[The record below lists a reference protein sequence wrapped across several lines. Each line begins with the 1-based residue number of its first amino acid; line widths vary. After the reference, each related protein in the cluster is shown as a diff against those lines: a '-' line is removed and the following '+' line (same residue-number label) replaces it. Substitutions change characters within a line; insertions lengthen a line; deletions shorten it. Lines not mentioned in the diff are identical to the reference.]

1 MKISHRNVISRLVS
15 GLVLPAFAI
24 LLLPLQV
31 SSQETGEGQEG
42 DEEEVQVLDPFV
54 VEAES
59 VGYRASNSTSTT
71 RLAVR
76 LQDIPQAIAVVTA
89 DFMEDA
95 GIYDNRDALKYVSN
109 VTPRATNHQPGTF
122 FIRGLQTNQT
132 YVDGVRISPHRMDMA
147 PYERVEIVKGPAS
160 ASIGRGEPSGLTN
173 YVRKRPL
180 PERRLT
186 TKFTV
191 GNYSFYR
198 AHVDAAGPLNEDK
211 TATYRLNLVYQ
222 DNDTWKDLMHYKR
235 IGVYPSLMWEPSP
248 KTRIVFDATFLDTD
262 APGAANSMWWNHPVY
277 RENADNI
284 TVAFIDPD
292 AERVPDELLV
302 SANHVVTEPGDH
314 HDRVFS
320 DAAVTV
326 THSFSDWMYFRQAF
340 RYERNKLEMD
350 WVRDRPSIA
359 IWQADG
365 LGNDGL
371 PWQGAGPE
379 PQVNDLVVRN
389 RQVLVQDGVGKTLR
403 AVGDL
408 LFSYEALG
416 QKQRTLVGYEVV
428 DNSSWFQQE
437 SWFAGDANLT
447 RPYYGGENPP
457 ALDSLRGVY
466 GDEPGLDR
474 DTEDAAFEYSYFLQ
488 HEAAFFDGA
497 FRFMGGWRFDRRK
510 STRKNILAGT
520 DTSNPTD
527 ETDAPRFSGTFHPY
541 EWLTVYGLYSKQVDP
556 DTTRF
561 RYGGIPAFDPRSKEQ
576 ITAQRTGL
584 LYEVGLKSE
593 LFNGK
598 VSANF
603 AWFELHRDNN
613 FINKPGPGD
622 VVDSQGRAISVF
634 QTVEYFAAPG
644 ELAKGFEIDVWGQPT
659 ERLSVIINWAFIT
672 ESREPAGRVDDD
684 GNPVFLPSIQA
695 VPDWQGVFFAKYD
708 MSNSDGNG
716 FQTKLG
722 LQLYGPMVPIPRFC
736 TCGHDTQATLDM
748 GVSYKWGP
756 HIFDLQVNNVT
767 NDRYIVAGNSEFSLR
782 QWLFSVTST
791 W

>member
-1 MKISHRNVISRLVS
+1 MKISHRNVMSRSVL

-31 SSQETGEGQEG
+31 SSQDTGGQEQ
-42 DEEEVQVLDPFV
+42 DEEELQVLDPFV

-59 VGYRASNSTSTT
+59 IGYRASNSTSTT
-71 RLAVR
+71 RMAVK
-76 LQDIPQAIAVVTA
+76 LQDIPQAIAIVTA

-95 GIYDNRDALKYVSN
+95 GIYDNRDALKYVTN
-109 VTPRATNHQPGTF
+109 VTPRATSHQPGTF

-147 PYERVEIVKGPAS
+147 PFERVEMIKGPAS

-180 PERRLT
+180 QERRLT
-186 TKFTV
+186 TKFTF
-191 GNYSFYR
+191 GNYSFFR
-198 AHVDAAGPLNEDK
+198 GHIDAAGPLSEDK
-211 TATYRLNLVYQ
+211 TVTYRLNMVYQ
-222 DNDTWKDLMHYKR
+222 DTDTWKDLMHFER
-235 IGVYPSLMWEPSP
+235 TGIYPSVKWELSP
-248 KTRIVFDATFLDTD
+248 KTTIVFDGTFLNTN

-284 TVAFIDPD
+284 TIAFIDAD
-292 AERVPDELLV
+292 AELVPNELLV
-302 SANHVVTEPGDH
+302 APKHVVVEPGDH
-314 HDRVFS
+314 HDRDFY
-320 DAAVTV
+320 DAVLTI
-326 THSFSDWMYFRQAF
+326 THSFSDWLFFRQAF
-340 RYERNKLEMD
+340 RAEQNTLDMD

-371 PWQGAGPE
+371 PWQGRGPE

-389 RQVLVQDGVGKTLR
+389 RQVLVQDSLAETGR

-408 LFSYEALG
+408 LFSYKVLG

-428 DNSSWFQQE
+428 AFSSEFQQE
-437 SWFAGDANLT
+437 SWFAGDANMT
-447 RPYYGGENPP
+447 RPYYGGENPEP
-457 ALDSLRGVY
+457 LNSLRGVY
-466 GDEPGLDR
+466 GDEPGIDR
-474 DTEDAAFEYSYFLQ
+474 DTADSAFEHSYFFQ
-488 HEAAFFDGA
+488 HEAEFFNGF
-497 FRFMGGWRFDRRK
+497 FRFMGGWRFDRRE
-510 STRKNILAGT
+510 SWQKNNLTGT
-520 DTSNPTD
+520 ESFRPTD
-527 ETDAPRFSGTFHPY
+527 KTNAPRFSGTFHPY

-556 DTTRF
+556 ERTRF
-561 RYGGIPAFDPRSKEQ
+561 RFGGIPAFDPRSQEQ
-576 ITAQRTGL
+576 ISAQRTGL
-584 LYEVGLKSE
+584 LYEAGVKSE

-644 ELAKGFEIDVWGQPT
+644 ELVKGFEIDVWGQPT
-659 ERLSVIINWAFIT
+659 ERLSLVTNWAFIS
-672 ESREPAGRVDDD
+672 ESREPAGRVDDA
-684 GNPVFLPSIQA
+684 GNPVFLPSVQA

-708 MSNSDGNG
+708 MRNSDGNG
-716 FQTKLG
+716 VQTKLG

-736 TCGHDTQATLDM
+736 TCGHGTQTTLDM
-748 GVSYKWGP
+748 GVSYTWGK
-756 HIFDLQVNNVT
+756 HTFDLQVNNVT
-767 NDRYIVAGNSEFSLR
+767 NDRFIVAGNSEFSLR
-782 QWLFSVTST
+782 QFLFSVTSK